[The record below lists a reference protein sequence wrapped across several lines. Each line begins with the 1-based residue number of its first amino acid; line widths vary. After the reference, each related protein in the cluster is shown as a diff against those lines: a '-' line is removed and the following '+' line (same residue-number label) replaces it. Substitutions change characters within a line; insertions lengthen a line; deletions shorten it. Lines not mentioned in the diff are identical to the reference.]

1 MKQTTL
7 RLPEKLHKE
16 LKKEAG
22 QRGMTLNAYI
32 ISVLWS
38 RKG

>member
-7 RLPEKLHKE
+7 RLPDELHKE
-16 LKKEAG
+16 LKREAE

-32 ISVLWS
+32 ISVLW
-38 RKG
+38 RRE